1 MKRPI
6 GLILSAIALGVAA
19 FFLLLLTA
27 LTALASIFAQQQPS
41 IAATPHFAVYLMLA
55 VSGFYA
61 VLAIWAIF
69 TVIGILR
76 LRSWGRYSILIIGGG
91 LAVIGVLAAAFS
103 LLFSRTMLP
112 AFQAQQPTA
121 NPHLMSFILM
131 VVAAFYLLIA
141 AIGVWWLVYFNL
153 RSVREIFSNPDMLVP
168 SSANVSGNFS
178 RTPTAIKII
187 GGFLLFSALC
197 CLVCAFLPF
206 SAFMFGFIIAPGAT
220 HIIYVGFAAVAAF
233 AGYGLLRLKE
243 SARLLTIVFL
253 ILGCCNILLAVL
265 PWYRARFCLYMTQL
279 IAAMPK
285 VPGQPRIFF
294 EYTVTL
300 ILISCIWGLMVY
312 GYVFWLLHRHRAAFQ
327 TPASP
332 PNPMLET

>member
-1 MKRPI
+1 MKPPI
-6 GLILSAIALGVAA
+6 GLILSAIVLSLAGL
-19 FFLLLLTA
+19 FLLLLTA
-27 LTALASIFAQQQPS
+27 LTAFASIFAQHQPS
-41 IAATPHFAVYLMLA
+41 IAATPHFALYLMLT
-55 VSGFYA
+55 VSAFYA

-91 LAVIGVLAAAFS
+91 LAVIGILAAAFS
-103 LLFSRTMLP
+103 LLFSRAMPL
-112 AFQAQQPTA
+112 ALQAQQPTV
-121 NPHLMSFILM
+121 NPHLMSFVLM

-153 RSVREIFSNPDMLVP
+153 RSVREIFSNPAMLVP
-168 SSANVSGNFS
+168 SSTNASGNFG

-197 CLVCAFLPF
+197 CLLCAFLPF
-206 SAFMFGFIIAPGAT
+206 SAFLFGFIIPPGAT

-253 ILGCCNILLAVL
+253 ILGCCNILLAIL

-279 IAAMPK
+279 IAAMPQCQAN
-285 VPGQPRIFF
+285 PG
-294 EYTVTL
+294 
-300 ILISCIWGLMVY
+300 SSSN
-312 GYVFWLLHRHRAAFQ
+312 
-327 TPASP
+327 TP
-332 PNPMLET
+332 